1 MSGLR
6 SVEEHVAALLF
17 GLAPLPAVSRATPH
31 ALGLVLAEAAVARL
45 DLPGFDNS
53 AMDGYAVRAAECAAA
68 AGADASESGGFRLPV
83 CADIAAGDTRR
94 HVLAPGS
101 AARIMTGAP
110 MPEGAD
116 AVVPVEDSDGGV
128 DEVTLRRVPEV
139 GRHVR
144 PRGEDVRSGQ
154 QLLEA
159 GLLLTPGRIALLAAG
174 NVDHVLVHP
183 RPRVTVLSTGDELI
197 PLGDQPTHGQIID
210 SNQLMLAA
218 LVDAAGGA
226 LAHSG
231 RLPDEPG
238 AVRAAFLDPPG
249 EPDLVLTSGGVSMG
263 AHDTVKEVLREAGGV
278 DFVKVAMRPGMPQ
291 GGGRIGRD
299 RTIPIVTLPG
309 NPVSS
314 FVSFHVFVLP
324 VLRRLAGREGDPAG
338 GLNLEEAVAGAS
350 WRGVEGRVE
359 FTWVHVRD
367 GIAHPERGQGSH
379 MVGALAAANALAVL
393 PAPTFAV
400 TEGDRLRII
409 PFVGEA

>member
-1 MSGLR
+1 
-6 SVEEHVAALLF
+6 
-17 GLAPLPAVSRATPH
+17 
-31 ALGLVLAEAAVARL
+31 
-45 DLPGFDNS
+45 
-53 AMDGYAVRAAECAAA
+53 
-68 AGADASESGGFRLPV
+68 
-83 CADIAAGDTRR
+83 
-94 HVLAPGS
+94 
-101 AARIMTGAP
+101 
-110 MPEGAD
+110 
-116 AVVPVEDSDGGV
+116 
-128 DEVTLRRVPEV
+128 
-139 GRHVR
+139 
-144 PRGEDVRSGQ
+144 
-154 QLLEA
+154 
-159 GLLLTPGRIALLAAG
+159 
-174 NVDHVLVHP
+174 
-183 RPRVTVLSTGDELI
+183 
-197 PLGDQPTHGQIID
+197 
-210 SNQLMLAA
+210 
-218 LVDAAGGA
+218 
-226 LAHSG
+226 
-231 RLPDEPG
+231 
-238 AVRAAFLDPPG
+238 
-249 EPDLVLTSGGVSMG
+249 MG

-359 FTWVHVRD
+359 FTRVHVRD